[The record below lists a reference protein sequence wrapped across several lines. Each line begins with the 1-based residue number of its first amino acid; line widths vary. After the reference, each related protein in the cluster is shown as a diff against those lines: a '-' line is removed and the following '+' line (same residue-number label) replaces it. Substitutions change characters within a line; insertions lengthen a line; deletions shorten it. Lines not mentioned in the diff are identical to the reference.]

1 MGLHKIKIKMGQEK
15 SLSDRIKNKIKHEI
29 KQIKNKMLI
38 KKHNI
43 LYWKSKSFNLKY
55 QWINGSMDQ
64 LKNSFKWMI
73 IFMKIFYMKKHCY
86 DDEYQFR
93 L

>member
-1 MGLHKIKIKMGQEK
+1 MGLHKIKMKMGQEK

-43 LYWKSKSFNLKY
+43 LY
-55 QWINGSMDQ
+55 
-64 LKNSFKWMI
+64 
-73 IFMKIFYMKKHCY
+73 
-86 DDEYQFR
+86 
-93 L
+93 